1 MPKGSAYDGYFERVA
16 DRIAASLTEETREA
30 ILRLKYETPDEEH
43 IPGIALYRAVI
54 EGGVRSRDEIGS
66 WLQANPVEGIVN
78 WMPE

>member
-1 MPKGSAYDGYFERVA
+1 MA
-16 DRIAASLTEETREA
+16 DRIAAVQTPETRKA

-54 EGGVRSRDEIGS
+54 EGGVRSRDELGS
-66 WLQANPVEGIVN
+66 WLQANPVEGIVT